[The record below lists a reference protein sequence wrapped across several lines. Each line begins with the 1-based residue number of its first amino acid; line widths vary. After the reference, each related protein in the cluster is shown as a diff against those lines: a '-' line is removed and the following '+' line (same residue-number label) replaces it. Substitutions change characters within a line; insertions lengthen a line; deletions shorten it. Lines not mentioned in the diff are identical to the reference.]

1 MVSQKQT
8 SFLGR
13 PCSSVKPQAPL
24 PTILIR
30 SGLPNAQ
37 AALRRGHLAIGF
49 IGGSITDP
57 RPRYSWP
64 ETVVAWLADRWP
76 SLRIRVE
83 NAAIGGTNSELAC
96 FRAQRDLVQRGCDLI
111 FVDYAVNDLPEPAE
125 RRARSRE
132 GLLRQLLASRSTDVV
147 LVHVFAQA
155 MLKAM
160 RLGGHHPSITE
171 FEELAKH
178 YQLNSVFSGLHAY
191 RQLCQGLLRAED
203 WLPDGIHPQARGS
216 LSYAEPVI
224 SLLDDLLR
232 RPATSQN
239 SSPESLPAPRDPDCW
254 EHISRADPA
263 SFTLSGPWIERRWA
277 HHTAID
283 LALETHSPE
292 ASLHAEVS
300 GHTIALGWDEGLD
313 AGRFAWRIDGG
324 EWQYYDRKPGAW
336 LPETSLYR
344 SLVLGEGLSDGP
356 HSVDLRNGLWA
367 REGRLTGRF
376 SLAFLAGVSR
386 HPVAGVSA

>member
-1 MVSQKQT
+1 ME
-8 SFLGR
+8 SFSAFL
-13 PCSSVKPQAPL
+13 V
-24 PTILIR
+24 R
-30 SGLPNAQ
+30 SGLSNAQ
-37 AALRRGHLAIGF
+37 AALRRGRITIGF

-64 ETVVAWLADRWP
+64 EAVVAWLADQFP
-76 SLRIRVE
+76 TLRIRVE

-96 FRAQRDLVQRGCDLI
+96 FRARRDLVDRGCDLV
-111 FVDYAVNDLPEPAE
+111 FVEYAVNDLPEPSA

-132 GLLRQLLASRSTDVV
+132 GLLRQLLAPRTTDVV

-155 MLKAM
+155 MLEAM
-160 RLGGHHPSITE
+160 GQGSHHSSVAE
-171 FEELAKH
+171 FETLAEH

-191 RQLCQGLLRAED
+191 RQLCRGLLRAEE
-203 WLPDGIHPQARGS
+203 WLPDGLHPQARGS

-232 RPATSQN
+232 RPADVVEFSAKAF
-239 SSPESLPAPRDPDCW
+239 PAPLDPDCW
-254 EHISRADPA
+254 QYIALADA
-263 SFTLSGPWIERRWA
+263 AAFALVGAWVERRWA

-292 ASLHAEVS
+292 ASLSAEVF
-300 GHTIALGWDEGLD
+300 GHTVALGWDEGLD
-313 AGRFAWRIDGG
+313 AGRFSWRLDGG

-344 SLVLGEGLSDGP
+344 SLVLGEGLSDSL
-356 HSVDLRNGLWA
+356 HRVELRNGLWA
-367 REGRLTGRF
+367 REGRLTGRL
-376 SLAFLAGVSR
+376 SLAFLAGISR
-386 HPVAGVSA
+386 HPPAQFSA

>member
-1 MVSQKQT
+1 MKAT
-8 SFLGR
+8 EH
-13 PCSSVKPQAPL
+13 L

-37 AALRRGHLAIGF
+37 AALRRGHLTIGF

-64 ETVVAWLADRWP
+64 EAVVAWLADRF
-76 SLRIRVE
+76 STLRIRVE

-96 FRAQRDLVQRGCDLI
+96 FRARRDLVDRGCDLV
-111 FVDYAVNDLPEPAE
+111 FVEYAVNDLPEPSV

-155 MLKAM
+155 MLEAM
-160 RLGGHHPSITE
+160 RLGGHHPSISE
-171 FEELAKH
+171 FEDLAQH
-178 YQLNSVFSGLHAY
+178 YQLNSVFSGLYAY
-191 RQLCQGLLRAED
+191 RQVCRGLLRAEE

-216 LSYAEPVI
+216 LAYAEPVI

-232 RPATSQN
+232 RPATTRN

-254 EHISRADPA
+254 HHFALADPA
-263 SFTLSGPWIERRWA
+263 TFLLEGPWIERRWA

-292 ASLHAEVS
+292 AALSAEVS

-313 AGRFAWRIDGG
+313 AGRFSWRLDEG

-344 SLVLGEGLSDGP
+344 SLVLREGLSDSA
-356 HSVDLRNGLWA
+356 HRVELRNGLWT

-386 HPVAGVSA
+386 HPVAQVSA